1 MTTDQPPAES
11 TAGDAPGSGHTSRGG
26 GSAAEWDARYAQ
38 SELIW
43 GAPPNSTVVEYVY
56 GLDRRIQL
64 RPDEPGG
71 TAPALPRALDLACGE
86 GRHAL
91 WLATHGWQIDAV
103 DFSQV
108 GIDKGRTVAARLSR
122 SVRSRVNWQCADITD
137 LAGAG
142 ITGPYELILMVFVHL
157 PAEQRGA
164 LLRELAGML
173 SPGGVL
179 LVLGHDTRNLTD
191 GYGGPQ
197 DPAILFTPD
206 DIRAELGAAGEHI
219 TIRIA
224 DAVLRPTEGPDAIDA
239 LVLAE
244 RDLPE
249 SGEPAA

>member
-1 MTTDQPPAES
+1 MD
-11 TAGDAPGSGHTSRGG
+11 
-26 GSAAEWDARYAQ
+26 AAEWDARYAQ
-38 SELIW
+38 SELVW

-56 GLDRRIQL
+56 GLDRRVPL
-64 RPDEPGG
+64 LPDETGG
-71 TAPALPRALDLACGE
+71 TPPALPRALDLACGE

-91 WLATHGWQIDAV
+91 WLATHGWHVDAV

-122 SVRSRVNWQCADITD
+122 SVRSRVNWHCADITD
-137 LAGAG
+137 LAAAG

-157 PAEQRGA
+157 PAEERGA
-164 LLRELAGML
+164 LLRELAAMI
-173 SPGGVL
+173 SPGGML
-179 LVLGHDTRNLTD
+179 LVLGHDTRNLTQ

-197 DPAILFTPD
+197 DPAILFTPE
-206 DIRAELGAAGEHI
+206 DIRAELGAAGDHL

-239 LVLAE
+239 LVVAE

-249 SGEPAA
+249 SGEASA